1 MGLSTTPNSLRVH
14 IAFFGMRNVGKSSLV
29 NAVTNQEIAVVS
41 DVKGTTT
48 DPVYKSMELSPLG
61 PVVIIDTPGIDDEG
75 TLGEKRVAKTMQI
88 LDKTDMAVL
97 VSDATRELMPEE
109 KELIAIFK
117 KKKIPYI
124 TILNKCDLIE
134 DIASPKEN
142 VLYTSATKK
151 INTPAIAAKLASM
164 AGSKAPEKRILGDLL
179 EKGDVVVLVTPIDEA
194 APKGRL
200 ILPQVQTIRGI
211 LDGDAICVVTKENT
225 LAQTL
230 EMLKGRVKLCVCDS
244 QVFKL
249 VDSITPPDVMLTS
262 FSILMARFKGYL
274 ETAYKSIKTLED
286 ISSGDKI
293 LISEGCSHHR
303 QCGDI
308 GTVKLPNLIKKY
320 TGKTP
325 VFEFTQGSEFPSDL
339 SEYKLVI
346 HCGGCMLNE
355 REVTSRMNASLEK
368 GIPFSNYGIA
378 IAYMNGIIDRST
390 RIFEELK

>member
-1 MGLSTTPNSLRVH
+1 
-14 IAFFGMRNVGKSSLV
+14 
-29 NAVTNQEIAVVS
+29 
-41 DVKGTTT
+41 
-48 DPVYKSMELSPLG
+48 
-61 PVVIIDTPGIDDEG
+61 
-75 TLGEKRVAKTMQI
+75 MQI